1 MTHGRWTLAA
11 IAAAAA
17 IGAVLA
23 GCGDGDQEGRRGDVE
38 TLPTSS
44 CPTAI
49 VYEGKG
55 DPTYLIASDLPLQN
69 PQLPQVAQ
77 MGKAI
82 EFVLGQRDFAAGDK
96 RVAYQAC
103 DDSTAQASAWDS
115 ARCTANANAY
125 AANAAV
131 IGIIGTYDSGCAQLM
146 LPVLNG
152 KSIAMVSPTNTY
164 VGLTQ
169 GGPVAPGEPG
179 KYFPSGRRTYAR
191 VIAAD
196 NVQGPALATFAK
208 NDLKL
213 GKVFVL
219 DDGQRYGAGVADGFV
234 SAASK
239 LDLTIAGRRTWV
251 PKAARYD
258 ALASEIKRS
267 GADGVVIA
275 GIVDNHG
282 GRLLRDL
289 RAALGTRIAILA
301 PDGFSPVQS
310 VVNDAGRAA
319 EHLYV
324 SIPGPPADR
333 LTGRGAA
340 FVDAFGA
347 TVGGPDKVTPEAV
360 YAAQATEVLLDA
372 IAASDGTRA
381 SVAEKVLATDVTD
394 GLMGAFAI
402 DANGDTT
409 RGAVSILQV
418 QDGTQATVTVVTPN
432 PAIVPKG

>member
-11 IAAAAA
+11 LAAAAVIA
-17 IGAVLA
+17 AMLT
-23 GCGDGDQEGRRGDVE
+23 GCGDGGQQGRRGDVDA
-38 TLPTSS
+38 LPTSS
-44 CPTAI
+44 CPTTI
-49 VYEGKG
+49 VYKGEG
-55 DPTYLIASDLPLQN
+55 DPKYLIASDLPLQN
-69 PQLPQVAQ
+69 PQLPQAAQ

-82 EFVLGQRDFAAGDK
+82 EFVLEQRNFTAGDK
-96 RVAYQAC
+96 RVAYQSC
-103 DDSTAQASAWDS
+103 DDSTAQAASWDS

-131 IGIIGTYDSGCAQLM
+131 IGIIGTYDSGCAKLV

-169 GGPVAPGEPG
+169 GGPVAPGEPT
-179 KYFPSGRRTYAR
+179 KYSPSGRRTYAR

-208 NDLKL
+208 SDLKL

-219 DDGQRYGAGVADGFV
+219 DDGQRYGVGVADGFV
-234 SAASK
+234 SAAPK
-239 LDLTIAGRRTWV
+239 LRLTIAGRRKWV
-251 PKAARYD
+251 PAAARYD
-258 ALASEIKRS
+258 GLAETIKRS
-267 GADGVVIA
+267 GADGVLIA

-282 GRLLRDL
+282 GKLLKDL
-289 RAALGTRIAILA
+289 RATLGPRIAILA
-301 PDGFSPVQS
+301 PDGFSPVKS
-310 VVNDAGRAA
+310 AVDAAGQAA
-319 EHLYV
+319 ERLYV

-347 TVGGPDKVTPEAV
+347 TVGGPDKVTAEAV

-372 IAASDGTRA
+372 IDASDGSRA
-381 SVAEKVLATDVTD
+381 SVSEKLFATDVTD

-418 QDGTQATVTVVTPN
+418 RNGAQTTVTVVTPD
-432 PAIVPKG
+432 PSIVPKD

>member
-1 MTHGRWTLAA
+1 MTHGRWA
-11 IAAAAA
+11 IAAVAAVA
-17 IGAVLA
+17 VTGALLT
-23 GCGDGDQEGRRGDVE
+23 GCGGSDREGRRGNVDA
-38 TLPTSS
+38 LPTSS

-49 VYEGKG
+49 VYEGDG

-69 PQLPQVAQ
+69 PQLPQTAQ

-82 EFVLGQRDFAAGDK
+82 EFVLAQRDFAAGGR

-103 DDSTAQASAWDS
+103 DDSTAQAASWDS
-115 ARCTANANAY
+115 ARCSANANAY

-131 IGIIGTYDSGCAQLM
+131 IGIIGTYDSGCAKLM
-146 LPVLNG
+146 LPVLNT
-152 KSIAMVSPTNTY
+152 KSIAMVSPTNTD

-169 GGPVAPGEPG
+169 GGPVAPGEPA
-179 KYFPSGRRTYAR
+179 KYSPSGRRTYAR

-213 GKVFVL
+213 RKVFVL

-234 SAASK
+234 SAAAK
-239 LDLTIAGRRTWV
+239 LRLSVAGRRQWV
-251 PKAARYD
+251 PAAARYD
-258 ALASEIKRS
+258 GLAATIKQS
-267 GADGVVIA
+267 GADGVLIA

-282 GRLLRDL
+282 GKLLQDL
-289 RAALGTRIAILA
+289 RTALGPRVAILA
-301 PDGFSPVQS
+301 PDGFSPVTS
-310 VVNDAGRAA
+310 VVDNAGTAA

-333 LTGRGAA
+333 LTGRGAE
-340 FVDAFGA
+340 FVAAFGE
-347 TVGGPDKVTPEAV
+347 TVGGSDKVTAEAV

-372 IAASDGTRA
+372 IAASDGSRA
-381 SVAEKVLATDVTD
+381 SVAEKLLATNVAD
-394 GLMGAFAI
+394 GLRGAFAI

-409 RGAVSILQV
+409 RGAV
-418 QDGTQATVTVVTPN
+418 TVVQVDRGAQTTVAVVTAN
-432 PAIVPKG
+432 PRIVPKG

>member
-1 MTHGRWTLAA
+1 MTHGRWTIAA
-11 IAAAAA
+11 IAAVAV
-17 IGAVLA
+17 IGAVLT
-23 GCGDGDQEGRRGDVE
+23 GCGGGDREGRRGNVE
-38 TLPTSS
+38 ALPTSS
-44 CPTAI
+44 CPSSI
-49 VYEGKG
+49 VYKGEG

-69 PQLPQVAQ
+69 PHLPQVAQ

-82 EFVLGQRDFAAGDK
+82 EFVLEQRDFTAGDK

-103 DDSTAQASAWDS
+103 DDSTAQAGSWDS
-115 ARCTANANAY
+115 ARCSANANAY

-131 IGIIGTYDSGCAQLM
+131 IGIVGTYDSGCAKLV

-152 KSIAMVSPTNTY
+152 KTIAMVSPTNTY

-169 GGPVAPGEPG
+169 GGPVAPGEPT

-196 NVQGPALATFAK
+196 NFQGPALATFAK

-213 GKVFVL
+213 RKVFVL
-219 DDGQRYGAGVADGFV
+219 DDGQRYGAGVAEGFV

-239 LDLTIAGRRTWV
+239 LRLAIAGRRHWV
-251 PKAARYD
+251 PAAARYD
-258 ALASEIKRS
+258 GLADAIKRS
-267 GADGVVIA
+267 GADGVLIA

-282 GRLLRDL
+282 GKLLQDL

-301 PDGFSPVQS
+301 PDGFSPVKS
-310 VVNDAGRAA
+310 VVDDAGQSA
-319 EHLYV
+319 ERLYV

-340 FVDAFGA
+340 FVNAFGA
-347 TVGGPDKVTPEAV
+347 TVGGPDKVAAEAV

-372 IAASDGTRA
+372 IEASDGSRA
-381 SVAEKVLATDVTD
+381 SVAEKLLATNVTD

-409 RGAVSILQV
+409 RGAVSIVQV
-418 QDGTQATVTVVTPN
+418 QNGSQTTVTVVTPDPN
-432 PAIVPKG
+432 IVPKG